1 MSAESSTQ
9 EALHSYLEEKKL
21 NALFVSIVEAIL
33 VEKPDSPI
41 GFMVGFL
48 CKKFP
53 EQTKDVIAKQE
64 KPPSLVVAK
73 NDDCEKMS
81 DSSDCT
87 SINTNESV
95 APEETSSS
103 AKPPQRKKR
112 RESVCA
118 EKIADS
124 VVEESALKVISKT
137 DTEAARIQDILK
149 SNVFFRHLDQ
159 NQRKTLQDVMFLRE
173 ANDGDVIIAQ
183 GDDGDNFYI
192 LDQGTVEVFIESSD
206 GEKKLVKTCEAGDSF
221 GELAIMY
228 NAPRA
233 ASCVAKG
240 DVRLWAL
247 DRVSFNVVLVRT
259 TKAKR
264 KAMTDVLLKIP
275 VFSQLTEYE
284 LMTIADTLQEET
296 FEDKAVVCSQGDRGD
311 HFFLVQEGTAVC
323 TISQEDGTSVE
334 VARLSSGSYFG
345 EIALLTTKPRQA
357 TVTADGTLKCFTLN
371 RQTFNRVMGP
381 LQSILMRNMEEY
393 QRFSARHV

>member
-1 MSAESSTQ
+1 
-9 EALHSYLEEKKL
+9 
-21 NALFVSIVEAIL
+21 
-33 VEKPDSPI
+33 
-41 GFMVGFL
+41 
-48 CKKFP
+48 
-53 EQTKDVIAKQE
+53 
-64 KPPSLVVAK
+64 
-73 NDDCEKMS
+73 
-81 DSSDCT
+81 
-87 SINTNESV
+87 
-95 APEETSSS
+95 
-103 AKPPQRKKR
+103 
-112 RESVCA
+112 
-118 EKIADS
+118 
-124 VVEESALKVISKT
+124 
-137 DTEAARIQDILK
+137 
-149 SNVFFRHLDQ
+149 
-159 NQRKTLQDVMFLRE
+159 MFLRE

-323 TISQEDGTSVE
+323 TISQDDGTSIE
-334 VARLSSGSYFG
+334 VARLTSGSYFG

-357 TVTADGTLKCFTLN
+357 TVTALQDSMAAAITKVSVGVEASRKAIKDSFDELDVKKAELGSLSIDFVEIFSEVDDPSMTAHLKETATAMTKLRRKIEALQKTLKDCSDAVDILEANLGILSNDWHRLN
-371 RQTFNRVMGP
+371 SLLSSNPFHLSESVIQTMLKHCNTMCAPRAGQP
-381 LQSILMRNMEEY
+381 TSN
-393 QRFSARHV
+393 